1 MTQPA
6 APLSPE
12 PPVAGSADAGAFEAR
27 AEDVITFPDGLPGF
41 ETCRRFVVASYGD
54 DQPFQCLQG
63 LEASAPAFLTIDP
76 VRALSSYRLILS
88 PQDRVR
94 LDVRDDDALLWLAI
108 VLVAAD
114 GTKTVNL
121 RAPIVINSRGMIGFQ
136 VMPHDSLYPLRQPLG
151 I

>member
-6 APLSPE
+6 APLEPE
-12 PPVAGSADAGAFEAR
+12 PPVDRSAGADGFEAR

-41 ETCRRFVVASYGD
+41 EACRRFVILSCD
-54 DQPFQCLQG
+54 DDRLFQCLQG
-63 LEASAPAFLTIDP
+63 LDASAPAFLTIDP
-76 VRALSSYRLILS
+76 MRALPSYRLILG

-121 RAPIVINSRGMIGFQ
+121 RAPVVINSRGMVGFQ
-136 VMPHDSLYPLRQPLG
+136 VMPHHSLYPLRHQLA
-151 I
+151 